1 MAIIAVLGTGLLGA
15 GMVENLL
22 NKGETVRVWNRSS
35 AKLTP
40 LVEKGA
46 IAADNPADC
55 VAGVERVHL
64 ILSEDSAVDAV
75 IAQLRPGL
83 AAGTP
88 VIDHSTNR
96 PDKVRAR
103 FAALRADGV
112 RYVSA
117 PVFMAPKHAREGSGL
132 MMMSGPQND
141 ADDLAS
147 KLETMTGKLWH
158 VGERP
163 DLAAVFKLAGN
174 STYFAITGAIADV
187 IAMGKH
193 NDVDAETMMQVFAE
207 FKPGSGLHMVQQRI
221 AAASNGKA
229 SFEMTMAHKDARL
242 MAEAAGDEHLFVLP
256 AVIAALQRGIDAGH
270 GSDDFAG
277 FANVR

>member
-1 MAIIAVLGTGLLGA
+1 MATIAVLGTGLLGA

-22 NKGETVRVWNRSS
+22 TKGQTVRVWNRSR
-35 AKLTP
+35 AKLAP
-40 LVEKGA
+40 LVAKGA
-46 IAADNPADC
+46 IAADSPADC
-55 VAGVERVHL
+55 VRGADRVHL
-64 ILSEDSAVDAV
+64 VLSEDLAVDAV
-75 IAQLRPGL
+75 VEQLRPGL
-83 AAGTP
+83 AAGVA

-96 PDKVRAR
+96 PDRVRVR
-103 FAALRADGV
+103 YDALRAAGV

-132 MMMSGPQND
+132 MMISGPQQD
-141 ADDLAS
+141 ADDLRSA
-147 KLETMTGKLWH
+147 LETMTGKLWH
-158 VGERP
+158 VGERT

-174 STYFAITGAIADV
+174 SVYFAITGAIAEV
-187 IAMGKH
+187 IAMGKQ
-193 NDVDAETMMQVFAE
+193 NGVDAETMMQVFAE

-221 AAASNGKA
+221 AAAGTGKA

-242 MAEAAGDEHLFVLP
+242 MAEAAGDEQLFVLP

-277 FANVR
+277 FAKV